1 MYRGKQ
7 FLKMF
12 IINGKS
18 QASTVRL
25 AVGTGCVHQEAGYSQ
40 PSAPCRVPCRINED
54 VKACSARSLFE
65 SPFFAF
71 FFSSFFAYHSVVYH
85 TWCFPQWIYYE
96 VQLIDEKHLMFRRS
110 PQPCPAHP
118 VLIKQPMHINVT
130 DALLQ
135 NGLCGLKKK
144 K

>member
-71 FFSSFFAYHSVVYH
+71 FFLLLFLHI
-85 TWCFPQWIYYE
+85 T
-96 VQLIDEKHLMFRRS
+96 
-110 PQPCPAHP
+110 
-118 VLIKQPMHINVT
+118 VLFITHGVFLNESIMKFSLSMKSI
-130 DALLQ
+130 
-135 NGLCGLKKK
+135 
-144 K
+144 